1 MTKRKVVHT
10 RHALAVKDVMSRIL
24 GMVLIIVAVGFP
36 VYAQKAP
43 QIIPRAGWEAKK
55 AVGEGK
61 KHKIKFIT
69 IHHTATKQ
77 RPDLPIETKL
87 RNLQAFSQRDDK
99 LASGKAKPAWFDVP
113 YHYYIAVDGKIAE
126 GREIKFAGDTN
137 TEYDPTSHALIVLEG
152 SFGTDEPLPPQ
163 VDSLKAM
170 VKWLAAKYKVSKE
183 NIKGHKD
190 YAETACPG
198 SNLEKLLPQLRTWAK

>member
-1 MTKRKVVHT
+1 
-10 RHALAVKDVMSRIL
+10 MSTILRIAIFIL
-24 GMVLIIVAVGFP
+24 FAVGLP

-43 QIIPRAGWEAKK
+43 QIISRAEWEAKNP
-55 AVGEGK
+55 VGEGK
-61 KHKIKFIT
+61 KHKVKFIT

-77 RPDLPIETKL
+77 RPDVPIETKL

-126 GREIKFAGDTN
+126 GREIEFAGDTN

-152 SFGTDEPLPPQ
+152 SFGTDEPSIGQIEALN
-163 VDSLKAM
+163 AM
-170 VKWLAAKYKVSKE
+170 VKWLVAKYKVSSE

-198 SNLEKLLPQLRTWAK
+198 SNLEKLLPQLRTLVK